1 MLLQMILDSRELM
14 DSPDG
19 ITRRMGSLGGLGDSS
34 GGTER
39 AGSATGKAAGDRDA
53 EDCGAVFAQRIGV
66 IFCAMFNMFVD
77 ADVLTT
83 IRDVAGKLAAS
94 AASPAEWGSTEL
106 GSFVHFSDDR
116 SQDRVRKIWSSYTDG
131 SLQENG
137 AFMKIRQERSSF
149 LAKYMPK
156 GKKLNFVSRAM
167 GLASFRL
174 PETMEANSKMRRQCK
189 TELQCQEKLWYEKKR
204 PTVEVSNVG
213 RSVERQ

>member
-1 MLLQMILDSRELM
+1 MLLQMILDSRDLL

-19 ITRRMGSLGGLGDSS
+19 ITHRMGLLGGLGDSCR
-34 GGTER
+34 GPEPP
-39 AGSATGKAAGDRDA
+39 GSATGKAAGDMDA

-77 ADVLTT
+77 ADVLATV
-83 IRDVAGKLAAS
+83 RDVAGRLAAS
-94 AASPAEWGSTEL
+94 AASPAEWASTEL
-106 GSFVHFSDDR
+106 GSFVRFSDDR

-131 SLQENG
+131 SLQETG
-137 AFMKIRQERSSF
+137 VFTKIRQERSSF

-167 GLASFRL
+167 GLASCRL

-189 TELQCQEKLWYEKKR
+189 NELHVMPGKMFRDKI
-204 PTVEVSNVG
+204 
-213 RSVERQ
+213 